1 MSNRPNTR
9 PSSRTRAVTN
19 AKNAGKRP
27 SLVMWVVGAV
37 IGLTIIAVVIAA
49 LTTKED
55 TAEGQVQPV
64 GVTGTHLE
72 VLPDGNDDPAVGT
85 PAPALDGLTFSGE
98 PVTLGGASDTPT
110 LAVFVAH
117 WCPHCQ
123 AEVPRIVEWQADGT
137 VPEDIRLVAVAT
149 STDPAQP
156 NYPPQPWLEGEDWPG
171 DVLADSEGNDAA
183 AAYGV
188 SGFPFFVAIDA
199 DGNVVARGSGE
210 LDQQG
215 IEDLVAA
222 LESPPA

>member
-72 VLPDGNDDPAVGT
+72 VLADGNDDPAVGT
-85 PAPALDGLTFSGE
+85 SAPVLDGLTFSGE
-98 PVTLGGASDTPT
+98 TVTLGGPSDTPT

-137 VPEDIRLVAVAT
+137 LSLIH
-149 STDPAQP
+149 
-156 NYPPQPWLEGEDWPG
+156 
-171 DVLADSEGNDAA
+171 
-183 AAYGV
+183 
-188 SGFPFFVAIDA
+188 I
-199 DGNVVARGSGE
+199 
-210 LDQQG
+210 
-215 IEDLVAA
+215 
-222 LESPPA
+222 